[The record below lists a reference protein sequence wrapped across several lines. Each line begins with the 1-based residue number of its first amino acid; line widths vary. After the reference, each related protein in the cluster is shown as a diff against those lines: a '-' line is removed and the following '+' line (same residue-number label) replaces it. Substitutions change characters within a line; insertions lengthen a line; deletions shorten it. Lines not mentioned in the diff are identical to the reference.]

1 MAEKPRIVSVSPGK
15 EQKKEE
21 GQAPAVPAVNAANVP
36 VQPPPRQAPAPLIK
50 PKIVKE
56 SDFSM
61 IVGNNP
67 EEESEIPPERRQASL
82 ESDDALYNLRKQ
94 QVQDITPVSKD
105 ELMKKIEED
114 RSKRQGGFGK
124 TIRKF
129 FGFQ

>member
-1 MAEKPRIVSVSPGK
+1 MAEKPRIVSVSSGK
-15 EQKKEE
+15 EQKNDEE
-21 GQAPAVPAVNAANVP
+21 ARIAIGTVPAQSPSLQVS
-36 VQPPPRQAPAPLIK
+36 APLSK

-61 IVGNNP
+61 MVRNDLSDS
-67 EEESEIPPERRQASL
+67 EESEIPPERRETSL

-94 QVQDITPVSKD
+94 QVKDITPVSKD

-124 TIRKF
+124 TIRKL
-129 FGFQ
+129 FGLQD